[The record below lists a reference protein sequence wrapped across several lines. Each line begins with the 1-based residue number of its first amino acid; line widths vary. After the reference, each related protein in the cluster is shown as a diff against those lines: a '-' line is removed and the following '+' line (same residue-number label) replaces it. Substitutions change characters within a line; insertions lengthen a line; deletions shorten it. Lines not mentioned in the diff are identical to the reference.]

1 MLKTFAWVKDILE
14 VLSLLNWVCG
24 DTPAVA
30 YPDNGSINI
39 IPIPGVNE
47 DGVAIQLLVVVKS
60 PLVTKLGPSQ
70 EQLVGVGVG

>member
-39 IPIPGVNE
+39 IPIPGVYE
-47 DGVAIQLLVVVKS
+47 DGVAIQLSVVVKS
-60 PLVTKLGPSQ
+60 PLVTKLPMHSLQ
-70 EQLVGVGVG
+70 NVGSGSG